1 MVNIIE
7 TVCIANAIYHPFFKI
22 TDVGY
27 VTPWFD
33 SNFYMAQ
40 ASTFIAN
47 IFGGIGFFVVYIA
60 LCCPIDQGR
69 LKMLACCFFL
79 ATLFQGLTLLIFASN
94 VCKAGF
100 FASYFPSL
108 NGQNVV
114 QSDIVQSVSCS
125 LDTGSQLAVSATV
138 LYFVCILLVQKAVA
152 PKPIGMSEF
161 EDAPAPTG
169 GDVEEQPAE

>member
-1 MVNIIE
+1 
-7 TVCIANAIYHPFFKI
+7 
-22 TDVGY
+22 VGY

-33 SNFYMAQ
+33 TNFNMAK

-60 LCCPIDQGR
+60 ICCPIEQGR
-69 LKMLACCFFL
+69 LKLLAFCFFL

-94 VCKAGF
+94 VCKEGF

-108 NGQNVV
+108 NGQNPVL
-114 QSDIVQSVSCS
+114 SNIVKSVSCS
-125 LDTGSQLAVSATV
+125 LDTGSELAVSATV
-138 LYFVCILLVQKAVA
+138 LYFVCILLVLKAVA
-152 PKPIGMSEF
+152 PKPIGMSEY
-161 EDAPAPTG
+161 EDAPTPAG